1 MERKTNYKAP
11 ALEKGLD
18 ILELLAHSE
27 EPLNNQEIAQAL
39 NRNLSE
45 IFRMLVILQERQ
57 YILLESSGYIL
68 SPKMFKLSN
77 QHPPLAR
84 LIQYAPTVLK
94 KLCKHTLQSCHI
106 SILNE
111 GSMLVIAQQDSIYK
125 MGFSVRL
132 GAQIDL
138 CGSGSG
144 FVALAYCSET
154 KRNYELNLCD
164 ATKEEKKMA
173 IDLKENIL
181 QQGYYIGESPQVL
194 GITNLSYP
202 IFTVNNSFFAS
213 ITIPYLE
220 MDSNTLH
227 HHVQHMDKT
236 RQELAK
242 VAKQFS
248 YHLGAVD

>member
-1 MERKTNYKAP
+1 MERKTIYKAP

-18 ILELLAHSE
+18 ILELLAQNE
-27 EPLNNQEIAQAL
+27 RPLNNQEIAQAL
-39 NRNLSE
+39 NRNLNE
-45 IFRMLVILQERQ
+45 IFRMLIILQQRQ
-57 YILLESSGYIL
+57 YILQEPMGYIL

-84 LIQYAPTVLK
+84 LIQYAPPLLK
-94 KLCKHTLQSCHI
+94 ELCQNTLQSCHI
-106 SILNE
+106 SIFNG

-132 GAQIDL
+132 GAEIDL
-138 CGSGSG
+138 CGGGSG
-144 FVALAYCSET
+144 FIALAYCSEE
-154 KRNYELNLCD
+154 KKDYELSLCD
-164 ATKEEKKMA
+164 APEEEKKMA
-173 IDLKENIL
+173 VSLKESIL
-181 QQGYYIGESPQVL
+181 KKGYYIGESPQVS

-202 IFTVNNSFFAS
+202 IFTVNNAFFAS

-227 HHVQHMDKT
+227 HHIQHMDKT
-236 RQELAK
+236 RQELEK
-242 VAKQFS
+242 VAQQFS